1 MVITLE
7 NQHYI
12 HYITQYSGNAQK
24 IVKYNKFG
32 EQQFL
37 ILTLCLPQG
46 TKWGVPSL
54 NSHHCART
62 IFDEKNKQISVLI
75 RYKIA

>member
-1 MVITLE
+1 MLTIKTEEFICFVVMYVGTFCICEAGNNMVITLE

-12 HYITQYSGNAQK
+12 HYITQYSGNVQK
-24 IVKYNKFG
+24 IVKYNRFG

-46 TKWGVPSL
+46 TK
-54 NSHHCART
+54 
-62 IFDEKNKQISVLI
+62 
-75 RYKIA
+75 